1 MGNFQDLKVWQR
13 AKDLAVF
20 IYIIT
25 GKGAFSKDFSLK
37 DQIRKAAVSM
47 PSNIAEGN
55 DQGTDRQ
62 SVNYFYIARGSSA
75 EVLTQA
81 IISLE
86 IKYISKEDFD
96 HIENE
101 CKAISGMLTRL
112 IKARSSKARSKK

>member
-1 MGNFQDLKVWQR
+1 VEGKRDRRKAFGARLTV
-13 AKDLAVF
+13 KDRRKAF
-20 IYIIT
+20 
-25 GKGAFSKDFSLK
+25 GARHTVK

-55 DQGTDRQ
+55 DLHTDKQ
-62 SVNYFYIARGSSA
+62 AVNYFYIARGSSA

-86 IKYISKEDFD
+86 INYIGKNDFD

-101 CKAISGMLTRL
+101 CKAVSGMLTRL
-112 IKARSSKARSKK
+112 IKARSKA

>member
-25 GKGAFSKDFSLK
+25 GKGVFSKDFSLK

-47 PSNIAEGN
+47 PGNIAEGN

-81 IISLE
+81 IISFE
-86 IKYISKEDFD
+86 INYIGKEDFD
-96 HIENE
+96 HIEDE

-112 IKARSSKARSKK
+112 IKARSKK